1 MLDKVAVLFVEKQLL
16 MLEKYRDFILED
28 QKLMVDESK
37 RPGKPKSSAE
47 LFGAEGTFK
56 KLDLD

>member
-1 MLDKVAVLFVEKQLL
+1 M
-16 MLEKYRDFILED
+16 MLEKYRDYLLED
-28 QKLMVDESK
+28 QKHLVDESK